1 MLNNVDYDNLC
12 EHAGARV
19 MDGDHIVKDVV
30 AILNNFPTKEAA
42 LAASTAMA
50 REAALNGSYLRAFIC
65 DCAERE
71 LTTELEGELG

>member
-12 EHAGARV
+12 ERAGARV
-19 MDGDHIVKDVV
+19 IDGDHIVKDVT
-30 AILNNFPTKEAA
+30 AILNNFPTKQSA
-42 LAASTAMA
+42 LAAATAMA

-71 LTTELEGELG
+71 ITLELEGDLP